1 MKKCK
6 GQHRVISG
14 LTNKY
19 DTLNNTF
26 FQMLIFE
33 SRDISQFSDGVPF
46 REMVCPV
53 RNVLQI
59 MLKLRMAGVI

>member
-33 SRDISQFSDGVPF
+33 SRDISQFSDGVSF